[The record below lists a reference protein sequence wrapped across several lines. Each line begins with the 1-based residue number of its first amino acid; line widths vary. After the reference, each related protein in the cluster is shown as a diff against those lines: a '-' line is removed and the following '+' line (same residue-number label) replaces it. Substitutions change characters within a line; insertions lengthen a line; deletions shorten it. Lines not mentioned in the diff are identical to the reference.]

1 MIAMTSSEP
10 DTLDVYRYHIDARK
24 ILVDAGVTLIV
35 EDDQTDSIRSI
46 GRESGVEY
54 SIGFMTDSGE
64 FVETS
69 KMSFFDESLQSENV
83 DQLLDRL
90 LPSKSDIDKLI
101 DSSIRVDSTD
111 QATRNMAAFAR
122 ISLESTR
129 STLIP
134 SEIAIDSEARDI
146 AKSLLDHGEIE
157 SANEWHRLVQDRA
170 YQVDEIERK
179 IQDRHEEYSRQLN
192 EWISDAV
199 ERARAEFKMNHPE
212 PNAESDELLRQD
224 LMRVV
229 NELDAQIDLMIE
241 KSRSELFDKL
251 IESGVESLAPVA
263 RYLSLKN
270 KLTEIVNSTPGSSS
284 DRVVFDKPV
293 EIEHV
298 AVTNQDVSPATPV
311 EVDYSE
317 FTQLENDDVDA
328 DEDTDEEDDSFAGS
342 SILDDAL
349 AANEDDS
356 HPREQNAT
364 LYEQMIND
372 RPEVGRILTGEIP
385 VVTDETETETDDS
398 EDEPDVDV
406 DESADE
412 GEDDIDIEEAEESET
427 EESEVEAEESEAE
440 AEESEEFPTEDEF
453 DIYDDD
459 DEVANEPET
468 HVEDEFEA
476 DSPTSEFEFEDE
488 ESEDDESEDDESE
501 DDESEN
507 DDIDDANVGLF
518 DGVELD
524 SEEELVTEDP
534 KVLTM
539 ASFNRLMKS

>member
-35 EDDQTDSIRSI
+35 EDDQIDSIRSI
-46 GRESGVEY
+46 GRESGVKY

-134 SEIAIDSEARDI
+134 SEITIDSEARDI
-146 AKSLLDHGEIE
+146 AKSLLDRGEIE
-157 SANEWHRLVQDRA
+157 SVNEWHRLVQDRA

-229 NELDAQIDLMIE
+229 NELDAQIDSMIE

-251 IESGVESLAPVA
+251 IESGVESLVPVA

-270 KLTEIVNSTPGSSS
+270 KLTEIVNSTPGSDS
-284 DRVVFDKPV
+284 DRVAFDKPV

-298 AVTNQDVSPATPV
+298 AVTNQDVSTPA

-385 VVTDETETETDDS
+385 VVTNESETVDA
-398 EDEPDVDV
+398 EDEPADEDSGIEESDV
-406 DESADE
+406 DESE
-412 GEDDIDIEEAEESET
+412 VEEPET
-427 EESEVEAEESEAE
+427 EETDETEAEESEAE
-440 AEESEEFPTEDEF
+440 ESEESAVEDEL
-453 DIYDDD
+453 DID
-459 DEVANEPET
+459 DEVADEPET
-468 HVEDEFEA
+468 HVEDESEA
-476 DSPTSEFEFEDE
+476 DSPMSEFEFEDE

-501 DDESEN
+501 DD
-507 DDIDDANVGLF
+507 DINDANVGLF

-524 SEEELVTEDP
+524 DSEELVTEDP

>member
-1 MIAMTSSEP
+1 MIAMTSSES
-10 DTLDVYRYHIDARK
+10 DTLDVYRYHIYARK

-35 EDDQTDSIRSI
+35 EDDQIDLIRSI
-46 GRESGVEY
+46 GREAGVEY

-134 SEIAIDSEARDI
+134 SEITIDSEARDI

-157 SANEWHRLVQDRA
+157 SVNEWHRLVQDRA
-170 YQVDEIERK
+170 HQVDEIERK

-212 PNAESDELLRQD
+212 PNTESDELLRQD

-229 NELDAQIDLMIE
+229 NDLDAQIDLMIE

-270 KLTEIVNSTPGSSS
+270 KLTEIVNSTPDSTL
-284 DRVVFDKPV
+284 DRVSFDKPV

-385 VVTDETETETDDS
+385 VVTNETETFDA
-398 EDEPDVDV
+398 EDELADEDEDIEESDV
-406 DESADE
+406 DESE
-412 GEDDIDIEEAEESET
+412 VEESETEEAKESET
-427 EESEVEAEESEAE
+427 EESEVEESAES
-440 AEESEEFPTEDEF
+440 SVEDEI
-453 DIYDDD
+453 DID
-459 DEVANEPET
+459 DEVVDEPET
-468 HVEDEFEA
+468 HAEDEFEA
-476 DSPTSEFEFEDE
+476 DSPTSEFEFEDDESEDE

-501 DDESEN
+501 DDDVN
-507 DDIDDANVGLF
+507 DANVGLF

-524 SEEELVTEDP
+524 DSEELVTEDP

>member
-35 EDDQTDSIRSI
+35 EDDQIDLIRSI
-46 GRESGVEY
+46 GREAGVEY

-134 SEIAIDSEARDI
+134 SEITIDSEARDI
-146 AKSLLDHGEIE
+146 AKSLLDRGEIE
-157 SANEWHRLVQDRA
+157 SVNEWHRLVHDRA

-270 KLTEIVNSTPGSSS
+270 KLTEIVNSTPDSTL
-284 DRVVFDKPV
+284 DRVSFDKPV

-298 AVTNQDVSPATPV
+298 AVTNQDVSPATSV

-385 VVTDETETETDDS
+385 VVTNETETVDA
-398 EDEPDVDV
+398 EDEPADDDEDIEESDV
-406 DESADE
+406 DESE
-412 GEDDIDIEEAEESET
+412 VEEPET
-427 EESEVEAEESEAE
+427 EETDETEAEESEAE
-440 AEESEEFPTEDEF
+440 ESEESSVEDES
-453 DIYDDD
+453 DIDD
-459 DEVANEPET
+459 DEVADEPET
-468 HVEDEFEA
+468 HVEDEPEA
-476 DSPTSEFEFEDE
+476 DSPTSEFEFED
-488 ESEDDESEDDESE
+488 DESEDDKSE

-507 DDIDDANVGLF
+507 DNVDDTNVGLF

-534 KVLTM
+534 KVLTV
-539 ASFNRLMKS
+539 ASFDRLMKS

>member
-10 DTLDVYRYHIDARK
+10 DTLDVYRYHIYARK

-35 EDDQTDSIRSI
+35 EDDQIDLIRSI

-134 SEIAIDSEARDI
+134 SEITIDSEARDI
-146 AKSLLDHGEIE
+146 AKSLLDRGEIE
-157 SANEWHRLVQDRA
+157 SVNEWHRLVQDRA
-170 YQVDEIERK
+170 HQVDEIERK

-229 NELDAQIDLMIE
+229 DELDAQIDLMIE

-270 KLTEIVNSTPGSSS
+270 KLTEIVNSTPDSTL
-284 DRVVFDKPV
+284 DRVSFDKPV

-385 VVTDETETETDDS
+385 VVTNESETFDA
-398 EDEPDVDV
+398 EDEPADDDEDIEESDV
-406 DESADE
+406 DES
-412 GEDDIDIEEAEESET
+412 EDEESET
-427 EESEVEAEESEAE
+427 EETGETEAEESEAE
-440 AEESEEFPTEDEF
+440 ESAESSVEDES
-453 DIYDDD
+453 DIDD
-459 DEVANEPET
+459 DEVSDEPET
-468 HVEDEFEA
+468 HVEDESEA
-476 DSPTSEFEFEDE
+476 DSPTSEFEF
-488 ESEDDESEDDESE
+488 EDDESEDDESE

-507 DDIDDANVGLF
+507 DNVDDTNVGLF

-524 SEEELVTEDP
+524 DSEELVTEDP

>member
-35 EDDQTDSIRSI
+35 EDDQIDSIRSI

-69 KMSFFDESLQSENV
+69 KMSFFDGSLQSENV

-134 SEIAIDSEARDI
+134 SEITIDSEARDI
-146 AKSLLDHGEIE
+146 AKSLLDHDEIE
-157 SANEWHRLVQDRA
+157 SVNEWHRLVQDRA
-170 YQVDEIERK
+170 HQVDEIERK

-270 KLTEIVNSTPGSSS
+270 KLTEIVNSTPDSTL
-284 DRVVFDKPV
+284 DRVSFDKPV

-349 AANEDDS
+349 TANEDDS

-385 VVTDETETETDDS
+385 VVTNETETEADGL
-398 EDEPDVDV
+398 EDKPDVDV

-412 GEDDIDIEEAEESET
+412 GEDDIDIEEAEEPET
-427 EESEVEAEESEAE
+427 EETDETEAEESEAE
-440 AEESEEFPTEDEF
+440 ESEESSVEDES
-453 DIYDDD
+453 DIDD
-459 DEVANEPET
+459 DEVADEPET
-468 HVEDEFEA
+468 HVEDESEV
-476 DSPTSEFEFEDE
+476 DSPTSEFEFED
-488 ESEDDESEDDESE
+488 DESEYEESE

-507 DDIDDANVGLF
+507 DNVDDTNIGLF

>member
-35 EDDQTDSIRSI
+35 EDDQIDSIRSI

-69 KMSFFDESLQSENV
+69 KMSFFDGSHQSENV

-134 SEIAIDSEARDI
+134 SEITIDSEARDI
-146 AKSLLDHGEIE
+146 AKSLLDHDEIE
-157 SANEWHRLVQDRA
+157 SVNEWHRLVQDRA
-170 YQVDEIERK
+170 HQVDEIERK

-270 KLTEIVNSTPGSSS
+270 KLTEIVNSTPDSSS

-328 DEDTDEEDDSFAGS
+328 DEDTDEEDDSFVGS

-385 VVTDETETETDDS
+385 VVTNESETFDA
-398 EDEPDVDV
+398 EDESADDDEDIEESDV
-406 DESADE
+406 DESE
-412 GEDDIDIEEAEESET
+412 VEESET
-427 EESEVEAEESEAE
+427 EETGETE
-440 AEESEEFPTEDEF
+440 AEESEESSVEDEP
-453 DIYDDD
+453 DIEDY
-459 DEVANEPET
+459 EVADEPET
-468 HVEDEFEA
+468 HVEDESEA
-476 DSPTSEFEFEDE
+476 DSPTSEFEFEDDESEDE

-501 DDESEN
+501 N
-507 DDIDDANVGLF
+507 DDVDDANVGLF

-524 SEEELVTEDP
+524 DSEELVTEDP

>member
-35 EDDQTDSIRSI
+35 EDDQIDSIRSI

-69 KMSFFDESLQSENV
+69 KMSFFDESHQSENV

-134 SEIAIDSEARDI
+134 SEITIDSETRDI
-146 AKSLLDHGEIE
+146 AKSLLDRGEIE
-157 SANEWHRLVQDRA
+157 SVNEWHRLVQDRA

-229 NELDAQIDLMIE
+229 NELDAQIDSMIE

-270 KLTEIVNSTPGSSS
+270 KLTEIVNSTPDSTL
-284 DRVVFDKPV
+284 DRVSFDKPV

-385 VVTDETETETDDS
+385 VATNETETVDA
-398 EDEPDVDV
+398 EDEPADDDEDIEESDV
-406 DESADE
+406 DESE
-412 GEDDIDIEEAEESET
+412 VEEPET
-427 EESEVEAEESEAE
+427 EETDETEAEESEAE
-440 AEESEEFPTEDEF
+440 ESEESSVEDEI
-453 DIYDDD
+453 DID
-459 DEVANEPET
+459 DEVADEPET
-468 HVEDEFEA
+468 HAEDEFEA
-476 DSPTSEFEFEDE
+476 DSPTSEFEFEDDESEDE
-488 ESEDDESEDDESE
+488 ESEDDESEDD
-501 DDESEN
+501 DVN
-507 DDIDDANVGLF
+507 DANVGLF

-524 SEEELVTEDP
+524 DSEELVTEDP
-534 KVLTM
+534 KVLAM

>member
-10 DTLDVYRYHIDARK
+10 DTLDVYRYHIYARK

-35 EDDQTDSIRSI
+35 EDDQIDLIRSI
-46 GRESGVEY
+46 GREAGVEY

-134 SEIAIDSEARDI
+134 SEITIDSEARDI
-146 AKSLLDHGEIE
+146 AKSLLDRGEIE
-157 SANEWHRLVQDRA
+157 SVNEWHRLVQDRA

-229 NELDAQIDLMIE
+229 NELDAQIDSMIE

-270 KLTEIVNSTPGSSS
+270 KLTEIVNSTPDSTL
-284 DRVVFDKPV
+284 DRVSFDKPV

-298 AVTNQDVSPATPV
+298 AVTNQDVSTPT

-328 DEDTDEEDDSFAGS
+328 DEDTDEEDDSFVGS

-385 VVTDETETETDDS
+385 VVTDETETEADGL

-412 GEDDIDIEEAEESET
+412 GEDDIDIEEAEEPEA
-427 EESEVEAEESEAE
+427 EESDETEAEESEAE
-440 AEESEEFPTEDEF
+440 ESEVEDEI
-453 DIYDDD
+453 DIDD
-459 DEVANEPET
+459 DEVADEPET
-468 HVEDEFEA
+468 HVEDESEV
-476 DSPTSEFEFEDE
+476 DSPTSEFEFED
-488 ESEDDESEDDESE
+488 
-501 DDESEN
+501 DESEN
-507 DDIDDANVGLF
+507 DDINDANVGLF

>member
-24 ILVDAGVTLIV
+24 ILVDAGVILIV
-35 EDDQTDSIRSI
+35 EDDQIDSIRSI

-134 SEIAIDSEARDI
+134 SEITIDSEARDI
-146 AKSLLDHGEIE
+146 AKSLLDRGEIE
-157 SANEWHRLVQDRA
+157 SVNEWHRLVQDRA
-170 YQVDEIERK
+170 HQVDEIERK

-229 NELDAQIDLMIE
+229 NELDAQIDSMIE

-270 KLTEIVNSTPGSSS
+270 KLTEIVNSTPDSTL
-284 DRVVFDKPV
+284 DRVSFDKPV

-298 AVTNQDVSPATPV
+298 AVTNQDVSPTTPV

-317 FTQLENDDVDA
+317 FTQLENDEVDA

-385 VVTDETETETDDS
+385 VVTNESETFDA
-398 EDEPDVDV
+398 EDEP
-406 DESADE
+406 ADE
-412 GEDDIDIEEAEESET
+412 DEDIEETEEPET
-427 EESEVEAEESEAE
+427 EETDETEAEESEAE
-440 AEESEEFPTEDEF
+440 ESEESSVEDES
-453 DIYDDD
+453 DIDD
-459 DEVANEPET
+459 DEVADEPET
-468 HVEDEFEA
+468 HVEDESEV
-476 DSPTSEFEFEDE
+476 DSPTSEFEFED
-488 ESEDDESEDDESE
+488 DESEDEESE

-507 DDIDDANVGLF
+507 DDINDANVGLF
-518 DGVELD
+518 DGVEIDD
-524 SEEELVTEDP
+524 SEELVTEDP

>member
-35 EDDQTDSIRSI
+35 EDDQIDSIRSI

-134 SEIAIDSEARDI
+134 SEITIDSEARDI
-146 AKSLLDHGEIE
+146 AKSLLDHDEIE
-157 SANEWHRLVQDRA
+157 SVNEWHRLVQDRA

-251 IESGVESLAPVA
+251 IESGVESLVPVA

-270 KLTEIVNSTPGSSS
+270 KLTEIVNSTPGSDS
-284 DRVVFDKPV
+284 DRVAFDKPV

-398 EDEPDVDV
+398 EDEPDVD
-406 DESADE
+406 ESADE
-412 GEDDIDIEEAEESET
+412 GEDDIDIEEVEESET
-427 EESEVEAEESEAE
+427 EETDETEAEESE

-459 DEVANEPET
+459 DEVEDEPET
-468 HVEDEFEA
+468 HVEDESEV
-476 DSPTSEFEFEDE
+476 DSPTSEFEF
-488 ESEDDESEDDESE
+488 EDDESEDDESE

-539 ASFNRLMKS
+539 TSFNHLMKS

>member
-35 EDDQTDSIRSI
+35 EDDQIDSIRSI

-69 KMSFFDESLQSENV
+69 KMSFFDKSLQSENV

-134 SEIAIDSEARDI
+134 SEITIDSEARDI
-146 AKSLLDHGEIE
+146 AKSLLDRGEIE
-157 SANEWHRLVQDRA
+157 SVNEWHRLVQDRA
-170 YQVDEIERK
+170 HQVDDIERK

-229 NELDAQIDLMIE
+229 NELDAQIDSMIE

-270 KLTEIVNSTPGSSS
+270 KLTEIVNSTPDSTL
-284 DRVVFDKPV
+284 DRVSFDKPV

-298 AVTNQDVSPATPV
+298 AVTNQDVSPTTPV

-317 FTQLENDDVDA
+317 FTQRENDDVDA

-385 VVTDETETETDDS
+385 VVTNESETFDA
-398 EDEPDVDV
+398 EDEPADDDEDIEESDV
-406 DESADE
+406 DESEVEEPEAEETDE
-412 GEDDIDIEEAEESET
+412 TEAEESEV
-427 EESEVEAEESEAE
+427 EESAES
-440 AEESEEFPTEDEF
+440 SVEDEPA
-453 DIYDDD
+453 D
-459 DEVANEPET
+459 EPET
-468 HVEDEFEA
+468 HVEDESEA
-476 DSPTSEFEFEDE
+476 DSPTSEFEFED
-488 ESEDDESEDDESE
+488 DESEDEESE

-507 DDIDDANVGLF
+507 DDVDDANVGLF

>member
-35 EDDQTDSIRSI
+35 EDDQIDSIRSI

-69 KMSFFDESLQSENV
+69 KMSFFDGSHQSENV

-134 SEIAIDSEARDI
+134 SEITIDSEARDI

-157 SANEWHRLVQDRA
+157 SVNEWHRLVQDRA

-192 EWISDAV
+192 EWISGAV

-270 KLTEIVNSTPGSSS
+270 KLTEIVNSTPDSSS

-298 AVTNQDVSPATPV
+298 AMTNQDVSPATPV

-385 VVTDETETETDDS
+385 VVTNETETVDA
-398 EDEPDVDV
+398 EDEPADEDSDIEESDV
-406 DESADE
+406 DESE
-412 GEDDIDIEEAEESET
+412 VEESET
-427 EESEVEAEESEAE
+427 EETDETE
-440 AEESEEFPTEDEF
+440 AEESEESSVEDEI
-453 DIYDDD
+453 DID
-459 DEVANEPET
+459 DEVADEPET
-468 HVEDEFEA
+468 HVEDESEV
-476 DSPTSEFEFEDE
+476 DSPTSEFEF
-488 ESEDDESEDDESE
+488 EDDESE

-507 DDIDDANVGLF
+507 DNVDDTNVGLF

-524 SEEELVTEDP
+524 DSEELVTEDP
-534 KVLTM
+534 KVLTV
-539 ASFNRLMKS
+539 ASFNHLMKS

>member
-35 EDDQTDSIRSI
+35 EDDQIDSIRSI

-69 KMSFFDESLQSENV
+69 KMSFFDGSHQSENV

-134 SEIAIDSEARDI
+134 SEITIDSEARDI
-146 AKSLLDHGEIE
+146 AKSLLDHDEIE
-157 SANEWHRLVQDRA
+157 SVNEWHRLVQDRA
-170 YQVDEIERK
+170 HQVDEIERK

-229 NELDAQIDLMIE
+229 NELDAQIDSMIE

-328 DEDTDEEDDSFAGS
+328 DEDADEEDDSFAGS

-385 VVTDETETETDDS
+385 VVTNETETETEADGS

-412 GEDDIDIEEAEESET
+412 GEDDIDIEEAEEPET
-427 EESEVEAEESEAE
+427 EESEVEESAES
-440 AEESEEFPTEDEF
+440 SVEDELAI
-453 DIYDDD
+453 DE
-459 DEVANEPET
+459 EVADEPET

-476 DSPTSEFEFEDE
+476 DSPVSEFEFEDDESEDE
-488 ESEDDESEDDESE
+488 ESEDE
-501 DDESEN
+501 ESEN

-518 DGVELD
+518 DGVELDD

>member
-35 EDDQTDSIRSI
+35 EDDQIDSIRSI

-69 KMSFFDESLQSENV
+69 KMSFFDGSLQSENV

-134 SEIAIDSEARDI
+134 SEITIDSEARDI
-146 AKSLLDHGEIE
+146 AKSLLDRGEIE
-157 SANEWHRLVQDRA
+157 SVNEWHRLVQDRV
-170 YQVDEIERK
+170 YQVNEIERK

-270 KLTEIVNSTPGSSS
+270 KLTEIVNSTPDSTL
-284 DRVVFDKPV
+284 DRVSFDKSV

-372 RPEVGRILTGEIP
+372 RPEVGRVLTGEIP
-385 VVTDETETETDDS
+385 VVTNETETEADGL

-412 GEDDIDIEEAEESET
+412 GEDDIDIEEAEEPET
-427 EESEVEAEESEAE
+427 EETDETEAEESEAE
-440 AEESEEFPTEDEF
+440 ESEESSVEDES
-453 DIYDDD
+453 DIDDD
-459 DEVANEPET
+459 GVADEPET

-476 DSPTSEFEFEDE
+476 DSPTSEFEFED
-488 ESEDDESEDDESE
+488 DESEDEESK

-507 DDIDDANVGLF
+507 DDINDANVGLF

>member
-35 EDDQTDSIRSI
+35 EDDQIDSIRSI
-46 GRESGVEY
+46 GRESGVKY

-134 SEIAIDSEARDI
+134 SEITIDSEARDI

-157 SANEWHRLVQDRA
+157 SVNEWHRLVQDRA
-170 YQVDEIERK
+170 HQVDEIERK

-229 NELDAQIDLMIE
+229 NELDAQIDSMIE

-270 KLTEIVNSTPGSSS
+270 KLTEIVNSTPDSTL
-284 DRVVFDKPV
+284 DRVSFDKPV

-328 DEDTDEEDDSFAGS
+328 DEDTDGEDDSFAGS

-385 VVTDETETETDDS
+385 VVTNETETEADGL

-406 DESADE
+406 DESADD
-412 GEDDIDIEEAEESET
+412 GEDEISIEEAEAPET
-427 EESEVEAEESEAE
+427 EEPEVEVEVEES
-440 AEESEEFPTEDEF
+440 TVEDEPG
-453 DIYDDD
+453 ID

-468 HVEDEFEA
+468 HVEDASEV
-476 DSPTSEFEFEDE
+476 DSPTSEFEFED
-488 ESEDDESEDDESE
+488 DESEDEESE

-507 DDIDDANVGLF
+507 DNVDDAHVGLF
-518 DGVELD
+518 DSVELD
-524 SEEELVTEDP
+524 DSEELVTEDP

>member
-35 EDDQTDSIRSI
+35 EDDQIDSIRSI

-69 KMSFFDESLQSENV
+69 KMSFFDGSHQSENV

-157 SANEWHRLVQDRA
+157 SVNEWHRLVQDRT

-385 VVTDETETETDDS
+385 VVTNESETFDA
-398 EDEPDVDV
+398 EDEPADDDEDIEESDV
-406 DESADE
+406 DESE
-412 GEDDIDIEEAEESET
+412 VEEP
-427 EESEVEAEESEAE
+427 EAEESEAE
-440 AEESEEFPTEDEF
+440 ESEVEDES
-453 DIYDDD
+453 DIDD
-459 DEVANEPET
+459 DEVADEPET
-468 HVEDEFEA
+468 HVEDESEV
-476 DSPTSEFEFEDE
+476 DSPTSEFEFED
-488 ESEDDESEDDESE
+488 DESEDEESE

-507 DDIDDANVGLF
+507 DNVDDANVGLF

-524 SEEELVTEDP
+524 DSEELVTEDP

-539 ASFNRLMKS
+539 ASFNCLMKS

>member
-35 EDDQTDSIRSI
+35 EDDQIDSIRSI

-54 SIGFMTDSGE
+54 SIGFMTDFGE

-69 KMSFFDESLQSENV
+69 KMSFFDESHQSENV

-134 SEIAIDSEARDI
+134 SEITIDSEARDI
-146 AKSLLDHGEIE
+146 AKSLLDHDEIE
-157 SANEWHRLVQDRA
+157 SVNEWHRLVQDRA
-170 YQVDEIERK
+170 HQVDEIERK

-270 KLTEIVNSTPGSSS
+270 KLTEIVNSTPDSTL
-284 DRVVFDKPV
+284 DRVSFDEPV

-298 AVTNQDVSPATPV
+298 AVTNQDVSPTTPV

-317 FTQLENDDVDA
+317 FTRLENDDVDA

-385 VVTDETETETDDS
+385 VVTNESETFDA
-398 EDEPDVDV
+398 EDEPADDEDIEESDV
-406 DESADE
+406 DESE
-412 GEDDIDIEEAEESET
+412 VEESET
-427 EESEVEAEESEAE
+427 EETDETEAEESEAE
-440 AEESEEFPTEDEF
+440 ESFVEDEVV
-453 DIYDDD
+453 D
-459 DEVANEPET
+459 EPET
-468 HVEDEFEA
+468 HFEDEFEA
-476 DSPTSEFEFEDE
+476 DSPMSEFEFED
-488 ESEDDESEDDESE
+488 DESEDEESE

>member
-35 EDDQTDSIRSI
+35 EDDQIDSIRSI

-134 SEIAIDSEARDI
+134 SEITIDSEARDI
-146 AKSLLDHGEIE
+146 AKSLLDHDEIE
-157 SANEWHRLVQDRA
+157 SVNEWHRLVQDRA

-192 EWISDAV
+192 EWISNAV

-251 IESGVESLAPVA
+251 IESGVDSLVPVA

-284 DRVVFDKPV
+284 DRVEFDKPV

-298 AVTNQDVSPATPV
+298 AVTNQDVSTPA

-385 VVTDETETETDDS
+385 VVTNESETVDA
-398 EDEPDVDV
+398 EDEPADEDSGIEESDV
-406 DESADE
+406 DESE
-412 GEDDIDIEEAEESET
+412 VEEPET
-427 EESEVEAEESEAE
+427 EETDETEAEESEAE
-440 AEESEEFPTEDEF
+440 ESEESSVEDES
-453 DIYDDD
+453 DID
-459 DEVANEPET
+459 DEVSDEPET
-468 HVEDEFEA
+468 HVEDESEV
-476 DSPTSEFEFEDE
+476 DSPTSEFKFEDDESEDE
-488 ESEDDESEDDESE
+488 ESEDDESE
-501 DDESEN
+501 N
-507 DDIDDANVGLF
+507 DDVDDTNVGLF

-524 SEEELVTEDP
+524 DSEELVTEDP

>member
-35 EDDQTDSIRSI
+35 EDDQIDSIRSI

-134 SEIAIDSEARDI
+134 SEITIDSEARDI
-146 AKSLLDHGEIE
+146 AKSLLDRGEIE
-157 SANEWHRLVQDRA
+157 SVNEWHRLVQDRA

-229 NELDAQIDLMIE
+229 NELDAQIDSMIE

-270 KLTEIVNSTPGSSS
+270 KLTEIVNSTPDSTL
-284 DRVVFDKPV
+284 DRVSFDKPV
-293 EIEHV
+293 EIEHA

-385 VVTDETETETDDS
+385 VVTNESETFDA
-398 EDEPDVDV
+398 EDEPADDDEDIEESDV
-406 DESADE
+406 DESE
-412 GEDDIDIEEAEESET
+412 VEESET
-427 EESEVEAEESEAE
+427 EETDETEAEESEAE
-440 AEESEEFPTEDEF
+440 ESEESAVEDES
-453 DIYDDD
+453 DIDD
-459 DEVANEPET
+459 DEVADEPET
-468 HVEDEFEA
+468 HVEDESEV
-476 DSPTSEFEFEDE
+476 DSPMSEFEFED
-488 ESEDDESEDDESE
+488 DESEDEESK

-507 DDIDDANVGLF
+507 DNVDDANVGLF

-524 SEEELVTEDP
+524 DSEELVTEDP

>member
-35 EDDQTDSIRSI
+35 EDDQIDSIRSI

-69 KMSFFDESLQSENV
+69 KMSFFDGSLQSENV

-134 SEIAIDSEARDI
+134 SEITIDSEARDI

-157 SANEWHRLVQDRA
+157 SVNEWHRLVQDRA
-170 YQVDEIERK
+170 HQVDEIERK

-229 NELDAQIDLMIE
+229 NELDAQIDSMIE

-270 KLTEIVNSTPGSSS
+270 KLTEIVNSTPDSTL
-284 DRVVFDKPV
+284 DRVSFDKPV

-385 VVTDETETETDDS
+385 VVTSEPEIDDS
-398 EDEPDVDV
+398 EDEPADD
-406 DESADE
+406 DE
-412 GEDDIDIEEAEESET
+412 DI
-427 EESEVEAEESEAE
+427 EESEVEEPETEETDETEAEESEAE
-440 AEESEEFPTEDEF
+440 ESAVEDEI
-453 DIYDDD
+453 DID
-459 DEVANEPET
+459 DEVADEPET
-468 HVEDEFEA
+468 HVEDEPEA
-476 DSPTSEFEFEDE
+476 DSPTSEFEFEDDESEDE
-488 ESEDDESEDDESE
+488 ESEDEESEG
-501 DDESEN
+501 DESEN
-507 DDIDDANVGLF
+507 DDINDANVGLF

>member
-35 EDDQTDSIRSI
+35 EDDQIDSIRSI
-46 GRESGVEY
+46 GREAGVEY

-69 KMSFFDESLQSENV
+69 KMSFFDGSLQSENV

-134 SEIAIDSEARDI
+134 SEITIDSEARDI
-146 AKSLLDHGEIE
+146 AKSLLDHDEIE
-157 SANEWHRLVQDRA
+157 SVNEWHRLVQDRA
-170 YQVDEIERK
+170 HQVDEIERK

-270 KLTEIVNSTPGSSS
+270 KLTEIVNSTPDSTL
-284 DRVVFDKPV
+284 DRVSFDKPV

-356 HPREQNAT
+356 HLREQNAT

-385 VVTDETETETDDS
+385 VVTNETETEADGP

-412 GEDDIDIEEAEESET
+412 GEDDIDIEEAEEPEIEET
-427 EESEVEAEESEAE
+427 DETEAEESEAE
-440 AEESEEFPTEDEF
+440 ESEESSVEDES
-453 DIYDDD
+453 DIDD
-459 DEVANEPET
+459 DEVADEPET
-468 HVEDEFEA
+468 HVEDESEV
-476 DSPTSEFEFEDE
+476 DSPTSEFEFEDDESEDE
-488 ESEDDESEDDESE
+488 ESEDE
-501 DDESEN
+501 ESEN
-507 DDIDDANVGLF
+507 DDINDANVGLF

>member
-35 EDDQTDSIRSI
+35 EDDQIDSIRSI

-69 KMSFFDESLQSENV
+69 KMSFFDGSLQSENV

-134 SEIAIDSEARDI
+134 SEITIDSEARDI
-146 AKSLLDHGEIE
+146 AKSLLDRGEIE
-157 SANEWHRLVQDRA
+157 SVNEWHRLVQDRA
-170 YQVDEIERK
+170 HQVDDIERK

-229 NELDAQIDLMIE
+229 NELDAQIDSMIE

-270 KLTEIVNSTPGSSS
+270 KLTEIVNSTPDSTL
-284 DRVVFDKPV
+284 DRVSFDKSV

-364 LYEQMIND
+364 FYEQMIND

-385 VVTDETETETDDS
+385 VVTNESETVDA
-398 EDEPDVDV
+398 EDEPADEDSGIEESDV
-406 DESADE
+406 DESE
-412 GEDDIDIEEAEESET
+412 VEEPET
-427 EESEVEAEESEAE
+427 EETDETEAEESEAE
-440 AEESEEFPTEDEF
+440 ESEESSVEDES
-453 DIYDDD
+453 DIDDN
-459 DEVANEPET
+459 EVSDEPET
-468 HVEDEFEA
+468 HVEDESEV
-476 DSPTSEFEFEDE
+476 DSPTSEFKFEDDESEDE
-488 ESEDDESEDDESE
+488 ESEDDESE
-501 DDESEN
+501 N
-507 DDIDDANVGLF
+507 DDVDDTNVGLF
-518 DGVELD
+518 DDVELD
-524 SEEELVTEDP
+524 DSEELVTEDP

>member
-10 DTLDVYRYHIDARK
+10 DTLDVYRYHIYARK

-35 EDDQTDSIRSI
+35 EDDQIDLIRSI

-69 KMSFFDESLQSENV
+69 KMSFFDGSLQSENV

-134 SEIAIDSEARDI
+134 SEITIDSEARDI
-146 AKSLLDHGEIE
+146 AKSLLDRDEIE
-157 SANEWHRLVQDRA
+157 SVNEWRRLVQDRA

-270 KLTEIVNSTPGSSS
+270 KLTEIVNSTPDSTL
-284 DRVVFDKPV
+284 DRVSFDKPV

-385 VVTDETETETDDS
+385 VVTNESETFDA
-398 EDEPDVDV
+398 EDEPADDDEDIEESDV
-406 DESADE
+406 DESE
-412 GEDDIDIEEAEESET
+412 VEESET
-427 EESEVEAEESEAE
+427 EETDETEAEESEAE
-440 AEESEEFPTEDEF
+440 ESEESTVEDEP
-453 DIYDDD
+453 DIDDD
-459 DEVANEPET
+459 GVADEPET
-468 HVEDEFEA
+468 HVEDESEA
-476 DSPTSEFEFEDE
+476 DSPTSEFEFED
-488 ESEDDESEDDESE
+488 DESEDDESE
-501 DDESEN
+501 DD
-507 DDIDDANVGLF
+507 DVDDANVGLF

>member
-35 EDDQTDSIRSI
+35 EDDQIDSIRSI

-134 SEIAIDSEARDI
+134 SEITIDSEARDI
-146 AKSLLDHGEIE
+146 AKSLLDRGEIE
-157 SANEWHRLVQDRA
+157 SVNEWHRLVQDRA

-270 KLTEIVNSTPGSSS
+270 KLAEIVNSTPGSDS

-298 AVTNQDVSPATPV
+298 AVTNQDVSPTTPV

-385 VVTDETETETDDS
+385 VVKSEPEIDDS
-398 EDEPDVDV
+398 EDEP
-406 DESADE
+406 ADE
-412 GEDDIDIEEAEESET
+412 DEDI
-427 EESEVEAEESEAE
+427 EESEVEEPETEETDETEAEESEAE
-440 AEESEEFPTEDEF
+440 ESAVEDEI
-453 DIYDDD
+453 DID
-459 DEVANEPET
+459 DEVADEPET
-468 HVEDEFEA
+468 HVEDEPEA
-476 DSPTSEFEFEDE
+476 DSPTSEFEFEDDESEDE
-488 ESEDDESEDDESE
+488 ESEDEESE

-507 DDIDDANVGLF
+507 DDINDANVGLF

>member
-35 EDDQTDSIRSI
+35 EDDQIDSIRSI

-134 SEIAIDSEARDI
+134 SEITIDSEARDI
-146 AKSLLDHGEIE
+146 AKSLLDRGEIE
-157 SANEWHRLVQDRA
+157 SVNEWHRLVQDRA

-229 NELDAQIDLMIE
+229 NELDAQIDSMIE

-251 IESGVESLAPVA
+251 IESGVESLVPVA

-270 KLTEIVNSTPGSSS
+270 KLTEIVNSTPGSDS
-284 DRVVFDKPV
+284 DRVAFDKPV

-298 AVTNQDVSPATPV
+298 AVTNQDVSTPA

-364 LYEQMIND
+364 FYEQMIND

-412 GEDDIDIEEAEESET
+412 GEDDIDIEEAEEPETEETDET
-427 EESEVEAEESEAE
+427 EESDVEESDD
-440 AEESEEFPTEDEF
+440 EEFPTEDEF

-459 DEVANEPET
+459 DEVAGEPET

-488 ESEDDESEDDESE
+488 ESEDDESE
-501 DDESEN
+501 N
-507 DDIDDANVGLF
+507 DINDANVGLF

-524 SEEELVTEDP
+524 DSEELVTEDP

>member
-10 DTLDVYRYHIDARK
+10 DTLDVYRYHIYARK

-35 EDDQTDSIRSI
+35 EDDQIDLIRSI
-46 GRESGVEY
+46 GREAGVEY

-134 SEIAIDSEARDI
+134 SEITIDSEARDI
-146 AKSLLDHGEIE
+146 AKSLLDRGEIE
-157 SANEWHRLVQDRA
+157 SVNEWHRLVQDRA

-199 ERARAEFKMNHPE
+199 ERARAEFKTNHPE

-229 NELDAQIDLMIE
+229 NELDAQIDSMIE

-270 KLTEIVNSTPGSSS
+270 KLTEIVNSTPDSTL
-284 DRVVFDKPV
+284 DRVSFDKPV

-385 VVTDETETETDDS
+385 VVTNESETFDA
-398 EDEPDVDV
+398 EDESADDDEDIEESDV
-406 DESADE
+406 DESE
-412 GEDDIDIEEAEESET
+412 VEESET
-427 EESEVEAEESEAE
+427 EETGETE
-440 AEESEEFPTEDEF
+440 AEESEESSVEDEP
-453 DIYDDD
+453 DIDD
-459 DEVANEPET
+459 DEVADEPET
-468 HVEDEFEA
+468 HVEDESEA
-476 DSPTSEFEFEDE
+476 DSPMSEFEFED
-488 ESEDDESEDDESE
+488 DESEDEESE
-501 DDESEN
+501 NDESEN
-507 DDIDDANVGLF
+507 DDINDANVGLF

-534 KVLTM
+534 KVLIM

>member
-35 EDDQTDSIRSI
+35 EDDQIDSIRSI

-69 KMSFFDESLQSENV
+69 KMSFFDGSHQSENV

-134 SEIAIDSEARDI
+134 SEITIDSEARDI

-157 SANEWHRLVQDRA
+157 SVNEWHRLVQDRA

-229 NELDAQIDLMIE
+229 NELDAQIDSMIE

-270 KLTEIVNSTPGSSS
+270 KLTEIVNSTPDSTL
-284 DRVVFDKPV
+284 DRVSFDKPV

-328 DEDTDEEDDSFAGS
+328 DEEDDSFAGS

-385 VVTDETETETDDS
+385 VVTNESETFDTE
-398 EDEPDVDV
+398 

-412 GEDDIDIEEAEESET
+412 DEDADVDESEAEEPETEEYET
-427 EESEVEAEESEAE
+427 EESEVEES
-440 AEESEEFPTEDEF
+440 EESEESTVEDEP
-453 DIYDDD
+453 DID
-459 DEVANEPET
+459 DEVADEPET

-476 DSPTSEFEFEDE
+476 DSPTSEFEFEDDESEDE
-488 ESEDDESEDDESE
+488 ESEDE
-501 DDESEN
+501 ESEN

-524 SEEELVTEDP
+524 DSEELVTEDP

>member
-10 DTLDVYRYHIDARK
+10 DTLDVYRYHIYARK

-35 EDDQTDSIRSI
+35 EDDQIDLIRSI
-46 GRESGVEY
+46 GREAGVEY

-134 SEIAIDSEARDI
+134 SEITIDSEARDI
-146 AKSLLDHGEIE
+146 AKSLLDRGEIE
-157 SANEWHRLVQDRA
+157 SVNEWHRLVQDRA
-170 YQVDEIERK
+170 HQVDEIERK

-229 NELDAQIDLMIE
+229 NELDAQIDSMIE

-270 KLTEIVNSTPGSSS
+270 KLTEIVNSTPDSTL
-284 DRVVFDKPV
+284 DRVSFDKPV

-317 FTQLENDDVDA
+317 FTRLENDDVDA

-385 VVTDETETETDDS
+385 VVTNESETFDA
-398 EDEPDVDV
+398 EDEPADDDEDIEESDV
-406 DESADE
+406 DESE
-412 GEDDIDIEEAEESET
+412 VEESET
-427 EESEVEAEESEAE
+427 EETGETEAEESEAE
-440 AEESEEFPTEDEF
+440 ESEESAVEDEL
-453 DIYDDD
+453 DIDD
-459 DEVANEPET
+459 DEVADEPET
-468 HVEDEFEA
+468 HVEDESEA
-476 DSPTSEFEFEDE
+476 DSPTSEFEFED
-488 ESEDDESEDDESE
+488 DESEDEESE

-507 DDIDDANVGLF
+507 DDVDDANVGLF

-524 SEEELVTEDP
+524 DSEELVTEDP

>member
-35 EDDQTDSIRSI
+35 EDDQIDSIRSI

-134 SEIAIDSEARDI
+134 SEITIDSEARDI

-157 SANEWHRLVQDRA
+157 SVDEWHRLVQDRA
-170 YQVDEIERK
+170 HQVDEIERK

-251 IESGVESLAPVA
+251 IESEVESLAPVA

-270 KLTEIVNSTPGSSS
+270 KLTEIVNSTPDSTL
-284 DRVVFDKPV
+284 DRVSFDKPV

-298 AVTNQDVSPATPV
+298 TVTNQDISSATPV

-317 FTQLENDDVDA
+317 FTQLENGDVDA
-328 DEDTDEEDDSFAGS
+328 DEDTDGEDDSFAGS

-349 AANEDDS
+349 AANEEDS

-385 VVTDETETETDDS
+385 VVTNESETFDA
-398 EDEPDVDV
+398 EDEPADDDEDIEESDV
-406 DESADE
+406 DESE
-412 GEDDIDIEEAEESET
+412 VEEPEAEESDET
-427 EESEVEAEESEAE
+427 EAEESEAE
-440 AEESEEFPTEDEF
+440 ESEVEDEI
-453 DIYDDD
+453 DIDD
-459 DEVANEPET
+459 DEVADEPET
-468 HVEDEFEA
+468 HVEDEPEA
-476 DSPTSEFEFEDE
+476 DSPMSEFEFED
-488 ESEDDESEDDESE
+488 DK
-501 DDESEN
+501 SEN
-507 DDIDDANVGLF
+507 DNVDDTNVGLF

-539 ASFNRLMKS
+539 ASFNHLMKS

>member
-35 EDDQTDSIRSI
+35 EDDQIDSIRSI
-46 GRESGVEY
+46 GRESGVKY

-134 SEIAIDSEARDI
+134 SEITIDSEARDI
-146 AKSLLDHGEIE
+146 AKSLLDRGEIE
-157 SANEWHRLVQDRA
+157 SVNEWHRLVQDRA

-229 NELDAQIDLMIE
+229 NELDAQIDSMIE

-251 IESGVESLAPVA
+251 IESGVESLVPVA

-270 KLTEIVNSTPGSSS
+270 KLTEIVNSTPGSDS
-284 DRVVFDKPV
+284 DRVAFDKPV

-298 AVTNQDVSPATPV
+298 AVTNQDVSTPA

-385 VVTDETETETDDS
+385 VVTNESETVDA
-398 EDEPDVDV
+398 EDEPADEDSGIEESDV
-406 DESADE
+406 DESE
-412 GEDDIDIEEAEESET
+412 VEEPET
-427 EESEVEAEESEAE
+427 EETDETEAEESEAE
-440 AEESEEFPTEDEF
+440 ESEESAVEDEL
-453 DIYDDD
+453 DID
-459 DEVANEPET
+459 DEVADEPET
-468 HVEDEFEA
+468 HVEDESEA
-476 DSPTSEFEFEDE
+476 DSPMSEFEFEDE
-488 ESEDDESEDDESE
+488 ESEDDESEDD
-501 DDESEN
+501 
-507 DDIDDANVGLF
+507 DINDANVGLF

-524 SEEELVTEDP
+524 DSEELVTEDP

>member
-35 EDDQTDSIRSI
+35 EDDQIDLIRSI
-46 GRESGVEY
+46 GREAGVEY

-134 SEIAIDSEARDI
+134 SEITIDSEARDI
-146 AKSLLDHGEIE
+146 AKSLLDRGEIE
-157 SANEWHRLVQDRA
+157 SVNEWHRLVQDRA
-170 YQVDEIERK
+170 HQVDDIERK

-229 NELDAQIDLMIE
+229 NELDAQIDSMIE

-270 KLTEIVNSTPGSSS
+270 KLTEIVNSTPDSTL
-284 DRVVFDKPV
+284 DRVSFDKPV

-298 AVTNQDVSPATPV
+298 AVTNQDVSPTTPV

-385 VVTDETETETDDS
+385 VVTNETETVDA
-398 EDEPDVDV
+398 EDEPADDDEDIEESDV
-406 DESADE
+406 DESE
-412 GEDDIDIEEAEESET
+412 VEEPET
-427 EESEVEAEESEAE
+427 EETDETEAEESEAE
-440 AEESEEFPTEDEF
+440 ESEESSVEDES
-453 DIYDDD
+453 DIDD
-459 DEVANEPET
+459 DEVADEPET
-468 HVEDEFEA
+468 HVEDEPEA
-476 DSPTSEFEFEDE
+476 DSPTSEFEFED
-488 ESEDDESEDDESE
+488 DESEDEESE

-507 DDIDDANVGLF
+507 DDINDANVSLF

>member
-35 EDDQTDSIRSI
+35 EDDQIDSIRSI

-54 SIGFMTDSGE
+54 SVGFMTDSGE

-134 SEIAIDSEARDI
+134 SEITIDSEARDI
-146 AKSLLDHGEIE
+146 AKSLLDHDEIE
-157 SANEWHRLVQDRA
+157 SVNEWHRLVQDRA
-170 YQVDEIERK
+170 HQVDEIERK

-229 NELDAQIDLMIE
+229 NELDAQIDSMIE

-328 DEDTDEEDDSFAGS
+328 DEDTDEEDDSFVGS

-364 LYEQMIND
+364 LYDQMIND

-385 VVTDETETETDDS
+385 VVANETETETDDS
-398 EDEPDVDV
+398 EDEPDVDI

-412 GEDDIDIEEAEESET
+412 GEDDIDIDEAEESET
-427 EESEVEAEESEAE
+427 KETDETEESDVEESDD
-440 AEESEEFPTEDEF
+440 EESPTEDEF

-476 DSPTSEFEFEDE
+476 DSPMSEFEF
-488 ESEDDESEDDESE
+488 EDDESEDDESE

-507 DDIDDANVGLF
+507 DINDANVGLF

-524 SEEELVTEDP
+524 DSEELVTEDP

>member
-1 MIAMTSSEP
+1 MIAMTSSES
-10 DTLDVYRYHIDARK
+10 DTLDVYRYHIYARK

-35 EDDQTDSIRSI
+35 EDDQIDLIRSI
-46 GRESGVEY
+46 GREAGVEY

-134 SEIAIDSEARDI
+134 SEITIDSEARDI

-157 SANEWHRLVQDRA
+157 SVNEWHRLVQDRA
-170 YQVDEIERK
+170 HQVDEIERK

-212 PNAESDELLRQD
+212 PNTESDELLRQD

-229 NELDAQIDLMIE
+229 NDLDAQIDLMIE

-270 KLTEIVNSTPGSSS
+270 KLTEIVNSTPDSTL
-284 DRVVFDKPV
+284 DRVSFDKPV

-317 FTQLENDDVDA
+317 FTRLENDDVDA
-328 DEDTDEEDDSFAGS
+328 DEDTDGEDDSFAGS

-385 VVTDETETETDDS
+385 VVTNESETFDAEDEPADDDEDIEES
-398 EDEPDVDV
+398 DVDESEVEESSVEDEPD
-406 DESADE
+406 
-412 GEDDIDIEEAEESET
+412 I
-427 EESEVEAEESEAE
+427 
-440 AEESEEFPTEDEF
+440 
-453 DIYDDD
+453 DD
-459 DEVANEPET
+459 DEVADEPET
-468 HVEDEFEA
+468 HVEDESEV
-476 DSPTSEFEFEDE
+476 DSPMSEFEF
-488 ESEDDESEDDESE
+488 EDDESE

-507 DDIDDANVGLF
+507 DDVNDANVGLF

-534 KVLTM
+534 KVLIM

>member
-35 EDDQTDSIRSI
+35 EDDQIDSIRSI

-64 FVETS
+64 FVETT

-122 ISLESTR
+122 ISLESSR

-134 SEIAIDSEARDI
+134 SEITIDREARDI

-157 SANEWHRLVQDRA
+157 SVNEWHRLVQDRA

-251 IESGVESLAPVA
+251 IESGVESLVPVA

-270 KLTEIVNSTPGSSS
+270 KLTEIVNSTSDSTL
-284 DRVVFDKPV
+284 DRVSFDKPV

-385 VVTDETETETDDS
+385 VVTDETETEADDS

-406 DESADE
+406 DESE
-412 GEDDIDIEEAEESET
+412 VEESET
-427 EESEVEAEESEAE
+427 EETDETEAEESEAEAEESGAEAEAE

-459 DEVANEPET
+459 DEAEDEPET

-476 DSPTSEFEFEDE
+476 DSPTSEFEFED
-488 ESEDDESEDDESE
+488 DESEDDESE

-507 DDIDDANVGLF
+507 DDINDANVGLF

-524 SEEELVTEDP
+524 DSEELVTEDP
-534 KVLTM
+534 KALTM
-539 ASFNRLMKS
+539 ASFDHLMKS

>member
-35 EDDQTDSIRSI
+35 EDDQIDSIRSI

-134 SEIAIDSEARDI
+134 SEITIDSEARDI
-146 AKSLLDHGEIE
+146 AKSLLDRGEIE
-157 SANEWHRLVQDRA
+157 SVNEWHRLVQDRA
-170 YQVDEIERK
+170 HQVDDIERK

-212 PNAESDELLRQD
+212 PNEESDELLRQD

-229 NELDAQIDLMIE
+229 NELDAQIDSMIE

-270 KLTEIVNSTPGSSS
+270 KLTEIVNSTPDSTL
-284 DRVVFDKPV
+284 DRVSFDKPV

-298 AVTNQDVSPATPV
+298 AVTNQDVSPTTSV

-317 FTQLENDDVDA
+317 FTQRENDDVDT

-385 VVTDETETETDDS
+385 VVANETETETVDA
-398 EDEPDVDV
+398 EDEPADEDSDIEESDV
-406 DESADE
+406 DESE
-412 GEDDIDIEEAEESET
+412 VEESET
-427 EESEVEAEESEAE
+427 EETDETEAGESAE
-440 AEESEEFPTEDEF
+440 SSVEDEI
-453 DIYDDD
+453 DIN
-459 DEVANEPET
+459 DEVADEPET
-468 HVEDEFEA
+468 HVEDEPEA
-476 DSPTSEFEFEDE
+476 DSPMSDFEFEF
-488 ESEDDESEDDESE
+488 EDDESEDGESE

-507 DDIDDANVGLF
+507 DDINDANVGLF

>member
-10 DTLDVYRYHIDARK
+10 DTLDVYRYHIYARK

-35 EDDQTDSIRSI
+35 EDDQIDLIRSI
-46 GRESGVEY
+46 GREAGVEY

-69 KMSFFDESLQSENV
+69 KMSFFDGSLQSENV

-134 SEIAIDSEARDI
+134 SEITIDSEARDI
-146 AKSLLDHGEIE
+146 AKSLLDRGEIE
-157 SANEWHRLVQDRA
+157 SVNEWHRLVQDRA
-170 YQVDEIERK
+170 HRVDEIERK

-192 EWISDAV
+192 EWISNAV

-270 KLTEIVNSTPGSSS
+270 KLTEIVNSTPDSTL
-284 DRVVFDKPV
+284 DRVSFDKPV

-385 VVTDETETETDDS
+385 VVTNETETETDGL

-412 GEDDIDIEEAEESET
+412 GEDDIDIEEAEEPET
-427 EESEVEAEESEAE
+427 EETDETEAEESEAE
-440 AEESEEFPTEDEF
+440 ESEESSVEDES
-453 DIYDDD
+453 DIDD
-459 DEVANEPET
+459 DEVADEPET
-468 HVEDEFEA
+468 HVEDEPEV
-476 DSPTSEFEFEDE
+476 DSPTSEFEFED
-488 ESEDDESEDDESE
+488 DESEDEESK

-507 DDIDDANVGLF
+507 DDINDANVGLF

>member
-35 EDDQTDSIRSI
+35 EDDQIDSIRSI
-46 GRESGVEY
+46 GREAGVEY

-69 KMSFFDESLQSENV
+69 KMSFFDESYQSENV

-134 SEIAIDSEARDI
+134 SEITIDSEARDI
-146 AKSLLDHGEIE
+146 AKSLLDRGEIE
-157 SANEWHRLVQDRA
+157 SVNEWHRLVQDRA

-229 NELDAQIDLMIE
+229 NELDAQIDSMIE

-270 KLTEIVNSTPGSSS
+270 KLTEIVNSTPDSTL
-284 DRVVFDKPV
+284 DRVSFDKPV

-298 AVTNQDVSPATPV
+298 AVTNRDVSPATPV

-328 DEDTDEEDDSFAGS
+328 DEDNDEEDDSFAGS

-385 VVTDETETETDDS
+385 VVTNESETVDA
-398 EDEPDVDV
+398 EDEPADEDSDIEESDV
-406 DESADE
+406 DESE
-412 GEDDIDIEEAEESET
+412 VEESET
-427 EESEVEAEESEAE
+427 EETDETE
-440 AEESEEFPTEDEF
+440 AEESEESSVEDES
-453 DIYDDD
+453 DIDD
-459 DEVANEPET
+459 DEVADEPET
-468 HVEDEFEA
+468 HVEDEPEA
-476 DSPTSEFEFEDE
+476 DSPTSEFEFED
-488 ESEDDESEDDESE
+488 DESE

-507 DDIDDANVGLF
+507 DESENDDINDANVGLF

-539 ASFNRLMKS
+539 ASFDRLMKS

>member
-35 EDDQTDSIRSI
+35 EDDQIDSIRSI

-69 KMSFFDESLQSENV
+69 KMSFFDGSHQSENV

-134 SEIAIDSEARDI
+134 SEITIDSEARDI
-146 AKSLLDHGEIE
+146 AKSLLDHDEIE
-157 SANEWHRLVQDRA
+157 SVNEWHRLVQDRA
-170 YQVDEIERK
+170 HQVDEIERK

-212 PNAESDELLRQD
+212 PNAESDELLRRD

-270 KLTEIVNSTPGSSS
+270 KLTEIVNSTPDSTL
-284 DRVVFDKPV
+284 DRVSFDKPV

-317 FTQLENDDVDA
+317 FTQLENDDVDE
-328 DEDTDEEDDSFAGS
+328 DEDADEDDSFAGS

-385 VVTDETETETDDS
+385 VVTDEPKTFDA
-398 EDEPDVDV
+398 EDEPADEDEGIEESDV
-406 DESADE
+406 DESE
-412 GEDDIDIEEAEESET
+412 VEESET
-427 EESEVEAEESEAE
+427 EETDETEAEESEAE
-440 AEESEEFPTEDEF
+440 ESEESAVEDEL
-453 DIYDDD
+453 DIDDD
-459 DEVANEPET
+459 AVADEPET
-468 HVEDEFEA
+468 HVEDESEA
-476 DSPTSEFEFEDE
+476 DSPMSEFEFEDDESEDE
-488 ESEDDESEDDESE
+488 ESEDE
-501 DDESEN
+501 ESEN
-507 DDIDDANVGLF
+507 DVDDASVGLF

>member
-35 EDDQTDSIRSI
+35 EDDQIDSIRSI

-69 KMSFFDESLQSENV
+69 KMSFFDGSLQSENV

-134 SEIAIDSEARDI
+134 SEITIDSEARDI
-146 AKSLLDHGEIE
+146 AKSLLDHDEIE
-157 SANEWHRLVQDRA
+157 SVNEWHRLVQDRA
-170 YQVDEIERK
+170 HQVDEIERK

-385 VVTDETETETDDS
+385 VVTNESETFDA
-398 EDEPDVDV
+398 EDEPADD
-406 DESADE
+406 DE
-412 GEDDIDIEEAEESET
+412 DIEEAEVSET
-427 EESEVEAEESEAE
+427 EEPEAEVEVEEST
-440 AEESEEFPTEDEF
+440 ESSVEDEI
-453 DIYDDD
+453 DID
-459 DEVANEPET
+459 DEVADEPET
-468 HVEDEFEA
+468 HVEDEPEA

-488 ESEDDESEDDESE
+488 ESEDDESA
-501 DDESEN
+501 N
-507 DDIDDANVGLF
+507 DDINDTNVGLF